1 MVDVHGESMRADDA
15 LHEECGVFGVWA
27 PGRDV
32 ARLAYFALKA
42 LQHRGQESAG
52 IAVGDG
58 GTVMVRKD
66 LGLVDQVFTDAD
78 LSSLTGDLA
87 VGHVRYGTAG
97 AKSWE
102 AAQPHLS
109 TINDVI
115 IALAHNGTLVN
126 TDELRRQLIELGVP
140 FLSNSDSEV
149 ATKLIGYFTQ
159 RTSHLREGIR
169 KTMELIRGGYAMA
182 LINEQALYAFRDP
195 YGIRPLVLG
204 MIPADGLDG
213 DGLKGT
219 RPQPTHGL
227 NGDGF
232 LPTPFSPDAAAGWV
246 VASETC
252 ALDIVGAEYVRDI
265 RPGEILRISAEGLVS
280 EQGVPA
286 APETAECIFEQVYFA
301 RPDSFMGGKS
311 VYACRYDMGR
321 QLARE
326 APVDADMVI
335 GVPDSGLPPAE
346 GYAHESGIPFGEG
359 LIKNRYVARTFI
371 QPTQELRAMGVRMKL
386 NPLRDIIAGKRL
398 VVIDDSIVRGTTM
411 VQLVR
416 MLRQAGARE
425 VHVRVNS
432 PEVVWPC
439 FYGIDTD
446 VQAQLISAN
455 KSVDEI
461 CRFIGAD
468 SLAFL
473 SVEGML
479 ACVPPVGEAVE
490 TAAGEAAGRA
500 GAADC
505 CEGAAGREG
514 AAAGCSKRGYCT
526 ACFTGVYPVAIP
538 PSFGRDKFMEGF
550 DPLNLTQADPV
561 ADDSVVEKEH
571 DHTWEQSHEA

>member
-1 MVDVHGESMRADDA
+1 MSQETIRAAQQATERKAALGASTDDLDRDQ

-32 ARLAYFALKA
+32 ARLTYFGLRA

-58 GTVMVRKD
+58 GTVWVRKD
-66 LGLVDQVFTDAD
+66 LGLLGTVFSAAD
-78 LSSLTGDLA
+78 LSALTGQLA

-149 ATKLIGYFTQ
+149 AAKLIGYFTQ
-159 RTSHLREGIR
+159 RTHHLREGIR
-169 KTMELIRGGYAMA
+169 KTMELVRGGYAMT

-204 MIPADGLDG
+204 RLAGMGLDQL
-213 DGLKGT
+213 D
-219 RPQPTHGL
+219 P
-227 NGDGF
+227 NAV
-232 LPTPFSPDAAAGWV
+232 AAMPATADDPHADTAAPVASAGGWV

-252 ALDIVGAEYVRDI
+252 ALDIVGAEYVRDV

-280 EQGVPA
+280 EQGVP
-286 APETAECIFEQVYFA
+286 PMLESAECIFEQVYFA
-301 RPDSFMGGKS
+301 RPDSIMNGKS

-326 APVDADMVI
+326 APADVDMVI
-335 GVPDSGLPPAE
+335 GVPDSGMPPAE
-346 GYAHESGIPFGEG
+346 GFAHELGLRYGEG

-371 QPTQELRAMGVRMKL
+371 EPTQELRAMGVRMKL
-386 NPLRDIIAGKRL
+386 NPLKDNIAGKRL

-416 MLRQAGARE
+416 MLRDAGARE
-425 VHVRVNS
+425 IHVRINS

-446 VQAQLISAN
+446 VQSQLISAN

-473 SVEGML
+473 SVQGL
-479 ACVPPVGEAVE
+479 LKCVP
-490 TAAGEAAGRA
+490 
-500 GAADC
+500 
-505 CEGAAGREG
+505 
-514 AAAGCSKRGYCT
+514 RGGYWYCT

-538 PSFGRDKFMEGF
+538 ESFGREKFMDGYR
-550 DPLNLTQADPV
+550 PVSLTAQESLPGDV
-561 ADDSVVEKEH
+561 VVEK
-571 DHTWEQSHEA
+571 DRDRTWEEEHPGE

>member
-1 MVDVHGESMRADDA
+1 MSQETIHAAQRAAGQVVASDSRDRDLDQ

-27 PGRDV
+27 PDRDV
-32 ARLAYFALKA
+32 ARLTYFGLRA

-66 LGLVDQVFTDAD
+66 LGLLGQVFSDAD
-78 LSSLTGDLA
+78 LSTLSGQLA

-109 TINDVI
+109 TINEVI

-159 RTSHLREGIR
+159 RTHHLREGIR
-169 KTMELIRGGYAMA
+169 KTMELVRGGYAMT

-195 YGIRPLVLG
+195 HGIRPLVLG
-204 MIPADGLDG
+204 RLTDGGLDQA
-213 DGLKGT
+213 DLK
-219 RPQPTHGL
+219 
-227 NGDGF
+227 
-232 LPTPFSPDAAAGWV
+232 AAATLPAQEDTADVAASDTAYTKTAGGWV

-265 RPGEILRISAEGLVS
+265 RPGEILRISADGLVS

-286 APETAECIFEQVYFA
+286 APAANCVFEQVYFA
-301 RPDSFMGGKS
+301 RPDSIMNGKS

-321 QLARE
+321 QLAHE
-326 APVDADMVI
+326 EPVEADMVI

-359 LIKNRYVARTFI
+359 LIKNRYVGRTFI
-371 QPTQELRAMGVRMKL
+371 EPTQELRAMGVRMKL
-386 NPLRDIIAGKRL
+386 NPLRDNIAGKRL

-411 VQLVR
+411 VQLVK
-416 MLRQAGARE
+416 MLRGAGAKE
-425 VHVRVNS
+425 IHVRINS

-446 VQAQLISAN
+446 VQSQLISAN

-461 CRFIGAD
+461 CEFIGAD

-473 SVEGML
+473 SVEGLLKCM
-479 ACVPPVGEAVE
+479 PKG
-490 TAAGEAAGRA
+490 
-500 GAADC
+500 
-505 CEGAAGREG
+505 
-514 AAAGCSKRGYCT
+514 GYCD
-526 ACFTGVYPVAIP
+526 ACFTGNYPVAIP
-538 PSFGRDKFMEGF
+538 ESFGRDKFMEGYRPHNM
-550 DPLNLTQADPV
+550 DEIEKL
-561 ADDSVVEKEH
+561 DSDVVVEKDRDRSWEEEH
-571 DHTWEQSHEA
+571 PEA

>member
-1 MVDVHGESMRADDA
+1 MSQETIRAAERAAGQVSAASGYDPDSDQ

-27 PGRDV
+27 PDRDV
-32 ARLAYFALKA
+32 ARLTYFGLRA

-66 LGLVDQVFTDAD
+66 LGLLGQVFSNAD
-78 LSSLTGDLA
+78 LSTLSGQLA

-159 RTSHLREGIR
+159 RTHHLREGIR
-169 KTMELIRGGYAMA
+169 KTMELVRGGYAMT

-195 YGIRPLVLG
+195 HGIRPLVLG
-204 MIPADGLDG
+204 RLVDGGLDQA
-213 DGLKGT
+213 DLS
-219 RPQPTHGL
+219 RAAQ
-227 NGDGF
+227 
-232 LPTPFSPDAAAGWV
+232 LPSQEGVADADAGVPATASAGGWV

-286 APETAECIFEQVYFA
+286 APTCANCVFEQVYFA
-301 RPDSFMGGKS
+301 RPDSIMNGKS

-321 QLARE
+321 QLAHE
-326 APVDADMVI
+326 EPVEADMVI

-346 GYAHESGIPFGEG
+346 GYARESGIPFGEG
-359 LIKNRYVARTFI
+359 LIKNRYVGRTFI
-371 QPTQELRAMGVRMKL
+371 EPTQELRAMGVRMKL
-386 NPLRDIIAGKRL
+386 NPLRDNIEGKRL

-411 VQLVR
+411 VQLVK
-416 MLRQAGARE
+416 MLRGAGAKE
-425 VHVRVNS
+425 IHVRINS

-446 VQAQLISAN
+446 VQSQLISAN

-461 CRFIGAD
+461 CEFIGAD

-473 SVEGML
+473 SVEGLLKCM
-479 ACVPPVGEAVE
+479 PKG
-490 TAAGEAAGRA
+490 
-500 GAADC
+500 
-505 CEGAAGREG
+505 
-514 AAAGCSKRGYCT
+514 GYCD
-526 ACFTGVYPVAIP
+526 ACFTGNYPVAIP
-538 PSFGRDKFMEGF
+538 ESFGRDKFMEGYRPHNM
-550 DPLNLTQADPV
+550 DEIEKL
-561 ADDSVVEKEH
+561 DSDVVVEKDRDRSWEEEH
-571 DHTWEQSHEA
+571 PEA

>member
-1 MVDVHGESMRADDA
+1 MSQETIRAAEQAAGQVSAASGYDPDSDQ

-27 PGRDV
+27 PERDV
-32 ARLAYFALKA
+32 ARLTYFGLRA

-66 LGLVDQVFTDAD
+66 LGLLGQVFSNAD
-78 LSSLTGDLA
+78 LSTLSGQLA

-159 RTSHLREGIR
+159 RTHHLREGIR
-169 KTMELIRGGYAMA
+169 KTMELVRGGYAMT

-195 YGIRPLVLG
+195 HGIRPLVLG
-204 MIPADGLDG
+204 KLVDGGLDQA
-213 DGLKGT
+213 DLA
-219 RPQPTHGL
+219 RAAQ
-227 NGDGF
+227 
-232 LPTPFSPDAAAGWV
+232 LPSQEGAADADAGVPATTTAGGWV

-286 APETAECIFEQVYFA
+286 APNCANCVFEQVYFA
-301 RPDSFMGGKS
+301 RPDSIMNGKS

-321 QLARE
+321 QLAHE
-326 APVDADMVI
+326 EPVEADMVI

-346 GYAHESGIPFGEG
+346 GYARESGIPFGEG
-359 LIKNRYVARTFI
+359 LIKNRYVGRTFI
-371 QPTQELRAMGVRMKL
+371 EPTQELRAMGVRMKL
-386 NPLRDIIAGKRL
+386 NPLRDNIAGKRL

-411 VQLVR
+411 VQLVK
-416 MLRQAGARE
+416 MLRGAGAKE
-425 VHVRVNS
+425 IHVRINS

-446 VQAQLISAN
+446 VQSQLISAN
-455 KSVDEI
+455 KTVDEI
-461 CRFIGAD
+461 CEFIGAD

-473 SVEGML
+473 SVEGLLKCM
-479 ACVPPVGEAVE
+479 PQG
-490 TAAGEAAGRA
+490 
-500 GAADC
+500 
-505 CEGAAGREG
+505 
-514 AAAGCSKRGYCT
+514 GYCD
-526 ACFTGVYPVAIP
+526 ACFTGNYPVAIP
-538 PSFGRDKFMEGF
+538 ESFGRDKFMEGYK
-550 DPLNLTQADPV
+550 PRNMGEIEKL
-561 ADDSVVEKEH
+561 DSDVVVEKDQDRSWEEEH
-571 DHTWEQSHEA
+571 PDA

>member
-1 MVDVHGESMRADDA
+1 MSQETVRAAELAAARTQALCATADDLERDE
-15 LHEECGVFGVWA
+15 LHEECGIFGVWA
-27 PGRDV
+27 PNRGV
-32 ARLAYFALKA
+32 ARLTYFGLRA

-66 LGLVDQVFTDAD
+66 LGLLGRVFSDAD
-78 LSSLTGDLA
+78 LSALAGDVA

-149 ATKLIGYFTQ
+149 AAKLIGYFTQ

-169 KTMELIRGGYAMA
+169 KTMEIVRGGYAMT
-182 LINEQALYAFRDP
+182 LITEQALYAFRDP
-195 YGIRPLVLG
+195 HGIRPLVLG
-204 MIPADGLDG
+204 RLVDQGLDQLDLEAVSTLPVDG
-213 DGLKGT
+213 D
-219 RPQPTHGL
+219 P
-227 NGDGF
+227 
-232 LPTPFSPDAAAGWV
+232 AAAAADEPVVGIGGWV

-252 ALDIVGAEYVRDI
+252 ALDIVGAEYVRDV
-265 RPGEILRISAEGLVS
+265 RPGEILRVNAEGLIS

-286 APETAECIFEQVYFA
+286 ETPGASCIFEQVYFA
-301 RPDSFMGGKS
+301 RPDSIMDGKS

-321 QLARE
+321 QLAIE
-326 APVDADMVI
+326 APAEADLVI

-346 GYAHESGIPFGEG
+346 GFAHESGLRFGEG

-371 QPTQELRAMGVRMKL
+371 EPTQELRSMGVRMKL
-386 NPLRDIIAGKRL
+386 NPLRDTIAGKRL

-425 VHVRVNS
+425 IHVRINS
-432 PEVVWPC
+432 PEVIWPC

-446 VQAQLISAN
+446 VQSQLISASR
-455 KSVDEI
+455 SVDEI
-461 CRFIGAD
+461 CEMIGAD

-473 SVEGML
+473 SMEGLLRCM
-479 ACVPPVGEAVE
+479 PE
-490 TAAGEAAGRA
+490 R
-500 GAADC
+500 
-505 CEGAAGREG
+505 
-514 AAAGCSKRGYCT
+514 SYCA
-526 ACFTGVYPVAIP
+526 ACFTGCYPVAIP
-538 PSFGRDKFMEGF
+538 ETFGREKFMDGYR
-550 DPLNLTQADPV
+550 PRNLGEDA
-561 ADDSVVEKEH
+561 VVDEDAVVQKGK
-571 DHTWEQSHEA
+571 DRTWELAHQSS

>member
-1 MVDVHGESMRADDA
+1 MSQETIRAAERAAGQVTTMSMYDPDSDQ

-27 PGRDV
+27 PERDV
-32 ARLAYFALKA
+32 ARLTYFGLRA

-66 LGLVDQVFTDAD
+66 LGLLDRVFSNAD
-78 LSSLTGDLA
+78 LSTLAGQLA

-102 AAQPHLS
+102 ASQPHLS

-159 RTSHLREGIR
+159 RTGHLREGIR
-169 KTMELIRGGYAMA
+169 KTMELVRGGYAMT

-195 YGIRPLVLG
+195 HGIRPLVLG
-204 MIPADGLDG
+204 KLVDEGLD
-213 DGLKGT
+213 
-219 RPQPTHGL
+219 QA
-227 NGDGF
+227 
-232 LPTPFSPDAAAGWV
+232 DAASVAQLPSQDDAVTVDAETHVTRAGGWV

-252 ALDIVGAEYVRDI
+252 ALDIVGAEYVRDV

-286 APETAECIFEQVYFA
+286 AEPANCIFEQVYFA
-301 RPDSFMGGKS
+301 RPDSIMNGKS

-321 QLARE
+321 QLAHEEPVE
-326 APVDADMVI
+326 ADLVI

-346 GYAHESGIPFGEG
+346 GYSHESGIPFGEG
-359 LIKNRYVARTFI
+359 LIKNRYVGRTFI
-371 QPTQELRAMGVRMKL
+371 EPTQELRAMGVRMKL
-386 NPLRDIIAGKRL
+386 NPLRDNIEGKRL

-411 VQLVR
+411 VQLVK
-416 MLRQAGARE
+416 MLRNAGAKE
-425 VHVRVNS
+425 IHVRINS
-432 PEVVWPC
+432 PEVIWPC

-446 VQAQLISAN
+446 VQSQLISAN
-455 KSVDEI
+455 KTVEEI
-461 CRFIGAD
+461 CEYIGAD

-473 SVEGML
+473 SVEGLLKVM
-479 ACVPPVGEAVE
+479 P
-490 TAAGEAAGRA
+490 
-500 GAADC
+500 
-505 CEGAAGREG
+505 EG
-514 AAAGCSKRGYCT
+514 GYCD
-526 ACFTGVYPVAIP
+526 ACFTGRYPVAIP
-538 PSFGRDKFMEGF
+538 ESFGRDKFMEGF
-550 DPLNLTQADPV
+550 KPRNLSSPLHVDEDA
-561 ADDSVVEKEH
+561 VVEKR
-571 DHTWEQSHEA
+571 DDRTWEEEHGEA

>member
-1 MVDVHGESMRADDA
+1 MSQETIRAAERAAGQVNAMSTYDPDSDQ

-27 PGRDV
+27 PERDV
-32 ARLAYFALKA
+32 ARLTYFGLRA

-66 LGLVDQVFTDAD
+66 LGLLDRVFSNAD
-78 LSSLTGDLA
+78 LSTLSGQLA

-102 AAQPHLS
+102 ASQPHLS
-109 TINDVI
+109 TINSVI

-159 RTSHLREGIR
+159 RTGHLREGIR
-169 KTMELIRGGYAMA
+169 KTMELVRGGYAMT

-195 YGIRPLVLG
+195 HGIRPLVLG
-204 MIPADGLDG
+204 KLVDEGLD
-213 DGLKGT
+213 
-219 RPQPTHGL
+219 QA
-227 NGDGF
+227 
-232 LPTPFSPDAAAGWV
+232 DAASVSQLPSQDGAATVGATTHVTRAGGWV

-252 ALDIVGAEYVRDI
+252 ALDIVGAEYVRDV

-286 APETAECIFEQVYFA
+286 AEEPANCIFEQVYFA
-301 RPDSFMGGKS
+301 RPDSIMNGKS

-321 QLARE
+321 QLAHEEPVE
-326 APVDADMVI
+326 ADLVI

-346 GYAHESGIPFGEG
+346 GYSHESGIPFGEG
-359 LIKNRYVARTFI
+359 LITNRYVGRTFI
-371 QPTQELRAMGVRMKL
+371 EPTQELRAMGVRMKL
-386 NPLRDIIAGKRL
+386 NPLRDNIEGKRL

-411 VQLVR
+411 VQLVK
-416 MLRQAGARE
+416 MLRNAGAKEIHIRI
-425 VHVRVNS
+425 NS
-432 PEVVWPC
+432 PEVIWPC

-446 VQAQLISAN
+446 VQSQLISAN
-455 KSVDEI
+455 KTVDEI
-461 CRFIGAD
+461 CEYIGAD

-473 SVEGML
+473 SVEGLLKVM
-479 ACVPPVGEAVE
+479 PKG
-490 TAAGEAAGRA
+490 
-500 GAADC
+500 
-505 CEGAAGREG
+505 
-514 AAAGCSKRGYCT
+514 GYCD
-526 ACFTGVYPVAIP
+526 ACFTGRYPVAIP
-538 PSFGRDKFMEGF
+538 ESFGRDKFMEGF
-550 DPLNLTQADPV
+550 KPRNLDKPLYF
-561 ADDSVVEKEH
+561 DDDAVVEKY
-571 DHTWEQSHEA
+571 DDRSWEEKHGEA

>member
-1 MVDVHGESMRADDA
+1 MSQETIRAAERAAGQVNAMSTYDPDSDQ

-27 PGRDV
+27 PDRDV
-32 ARLAYFALKA
+32 ARLTYFGLRA

-66 LGLVDQVFTDAD
+66 LGLLDRVFSNAD
-78 LSSLTGDLA
+78 LSTLSGQLA

-102 AAQPHLS
+102 ASQPHLS
-109 TINDVI
+109 TINSVI

-159 RTSHLREGIR
+159 RTGHLREGIR
-169 KTMELIRGGYAMA
+169 KTMELVRGGYAMT

-195 YGIRPLVLG
+195 HGIRPLVLG
-204 MIPADGLDG
+204 KLVDEGLD
-213 DGLKGT
+213 
-219 RPQPTHGL
+219 QA
-227 NGDGF
+227 
-232 LPTPFSPDAAAGWV
+232 DAASVSQLPSQDGAATVDSAVHVTRAGGWV

-252 ALDIVGAEYVRDI
+252 ALDIVGAEYVRDV

-286 APETAECIFEQVYFA
+286 AEESANCIFEQVYFA
-301 RPDSFMGGKS
+301 RPDSIMNGKS

-321 QLARE
+321 QLAHEEPVE
-326 APVDADMVI
+326 ADLVI

-346 GYAHESGIPFGEG
+346 GYSHESCIPFGEG
-359 LIKNRYVARTFI
+359 LIKNRYVGRTFI
-371 QPTQELRAMGVRMKL
+371 EPTQELRAMGVRMKL
-386 NPLRDIIAGKRL
+386 NPLRDNIEGKRL

-411 VQLVR
+411 VQLVK
-416 MLRQAGARE
+416 MLRNAGAKEIHIRI
-425 VHVRVNS
+425 NS
-432 PEVVWPC
+432 PEVIWPC

-446 VQAQLISAN
+446 VQSQLISAN
-455 KSVDEI
+455 KTVEEI
-461 CRFIGAD
+461 CEYIGAD

-473 SVEGML
+473 SVEGLLKVM
-479 ACVPPVGEAVE
+479 PKG
-490 TAAGEAAGRA
+490 
-500 GAADC
+500 
-505 CEGAAGREG
+505 
-514 AAAGCSKRGYCT
+514 GYCD
-526 ACFTGVYPVAIP
+526 ACFTGRYPVAIP
-538 PSFGRDKFMEGF
+538 ESFGRDKFMEGF
-550 DPLNLTQADPV
+550 KPRNLDKPLHF
-561 ADDSVVEKEH
+561 DDDAVVEKY
-571 DHTWEQSHEA
+571 DDRSWEEKHGEA

>member
-1 MVDVHGESMRADDA
+1 MSQETIRAAQRAAGRVTTNDYEGAGDDQ

-27 PGRDV
+27 PNRDV
-32 ARLAYFALKA
+32 ARLTYFGLRA

-66 LGLVDQVFTDAD
+66 LGLLGQVFSNAD
-78 LSSLTGDLA
+78 LSTLSGQLA

-159 RTSHLREGIR
+159 QSGHLREGIR
-169 KTMELIRGGYAMA
+169 KTMELVRGGYAMT
-182 LINEQALYAFRDP
+182 LINNNALYAFRDP
-195 YGIRPLVLG
+195 HGIRPMVLG
-204 MIPADGLDG
+204 RLVDDSLDQAALKAATQLPAAA
-213 DGLKGT
+213 
-219 RPQPTHGL
+219 
-227 NGDGF
+227 
-232 LPTPFSPDAAAGWV
+232 DAAAADAPAVSQASGWV

-265 RPGEILRISAEGLVS
+265 RPGEILRINAEGLVS

-286 APETAECIFEQVYFA
+286 QKSADCVFEQVYFA
-301 RPDSFMGGKS
+301 RPDSIMDGKS

-321 QLARE
+321 QLAHE
-326 APVDADMVI
+326 KPVEADMVI
-335 GVPDSGLPPAE
+335 GVPDSGMPPAE
-346 GYAHESGIPFGEG
+346 GYARESGIPYGEG
-359 LIKNRYVARTFI
+359 LIKNRYVGRTFI
-371 QPTQELRAMGVRMKL
+371 EPTQELRAMGVRMKL
-386 NPLRDIIAGKRL
+386 NPLRDNIEGKRL

-411 VQLVR
+411 VQLVK
-416 MLRQAGARE
+416 MLRSAGAKE
-425 VHVRVNS
+425 IHVRINS
-432 PEVVWPC
+432 PEVIWPC

-446 VQAQLISAN
+446 VQSQLISAN
-455 KSVDEI
+455 KTVDEI
-461 CRFIGAD
+461 CEFIGAD

-473 SVEGML
+473 SVEGL
-479 ACVPPVGEAVE
+479 LKCVPHG
-490 TAAGEAAGRA
+490 
-500 GAADC
+500 
-505 CEGAAGREG
+505 
-514 AAAGCSKRGYCT
+514 GYCD
-526 ACFTGVYPVAIP
+526 ACFTGNYPVAIP
-538 PSFGRDKFMEGF
+538 ESFGRNKFMEGYKPRNMSEVVHF
-550 DPLNLTQADPV
+550 D
-561 ADDSVVEKEH
+561 DDVVVEKRYDKSWEEEH
-571 DHTWEQSHEA
+571 PEA

>member
-1 MVDVHGESMRADDA
+1 MEQKAERAAMDDA

-32 ARLAYFALKA
+32 ARLTYFGLKA

-66 LGLVDQVFTDAD
+66 LGLIDQVFSDAD
-78 LSSLTGDLA
+78 LSALTGQLA

-126 TDELRRQLIELGVP
+126 TDELRRQLIDLGIS

-149 ATKLIGYFTQ
+149 ATRLIGYFTQ
-159 RTSHLREGIR
+159 RTRHLREGIR
-169 KTMELIRGGYAMA
+169 KTMELVRGGYAMT

-195 YGIRPLVLG
+195 HGIRPLVLG
-204 MIPADGLDG
+204 RLPHDGSDG
-213 DGLKGT
+213 DVFH
-219 RPQPTHGL
+219 PTH
-227 NGDGF
+227 
-232 LPTPFSPDAAAGWV
+232 SAGWV

-280 EQGVPA
+280 EQGVV
-286 APETAECIFEQVYFA
+286 PEPESAECIFEQVYFA
-301 RPDSFMGGKS
+301 RPDSIMGGKS

-326 APVDADMVI
+326 APVEADMVI

-386 NPLRDIIAGKRL
+386 NPLRDNIAGKRL

-416 MLRQAGARE
+416 MLRQAGAAE
-425 VHVRVNS
+425 VHVRINS

-455 KSVDEI
+455 KTVEEI
-461 CRFIGAD
+461 CAYIGAD

-473 SVEGML
+473 SVEGLL
-479 ACVPPVGEAVE
+479 ACMPAIGEGLP
-490 TAAGEAAGRA
+490 AGGV
-500 GAADC
+500 
-505 CEGAAGREG
+505 
-514 AAAGCSKRGYCT
+514 RGYCT

-538 PSFGRDKFMEGF
+538 ESFGRDKFMPGY
-550 DPLNLTQADPV
+550 DPCNMTEPTRLPRDVV
-561 ADDSVVEKEH
+561 AAKDR
-571 DHTWEQSHEA
+571 DHSWEAAHSEA